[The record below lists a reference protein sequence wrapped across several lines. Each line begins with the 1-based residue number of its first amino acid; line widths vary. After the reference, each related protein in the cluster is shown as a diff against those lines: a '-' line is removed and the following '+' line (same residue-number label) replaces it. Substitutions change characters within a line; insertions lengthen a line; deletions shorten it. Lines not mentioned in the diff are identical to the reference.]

1 MYKCNSMYMTNTIS
15 TSNQSI
21 EEYIGGYLQYES
33 SLKENL
39 YYGEIDSFKKSLQN
53 IEWNNL

>member
-1 MYKCNSMYMTNTIS
+1 MYMTNTIS

-21 EEYIGGYLQYES
+21 EEYIGGYLQYDS
-33 SLKENL
+33 TLKENL